1 MKKFGVHLFLKCKKK
16 RIRIKFI
23 LVILLQKLIRRSYIY
38 NLRTKEKKF
47 VKEQE
52 VLDKNY
58 SPKNYITE
66 RLECKSHDGRLIPL
80 TITRH
85 KDTKIDGTAN
95 VLLYGYGSYGNS

>member
-1 MKKFGVHLFLKCKKK
+1 M
-16 RIRIKFI
+16 
-23 LVILLQKLIRRSYIY
+23 
-38 NLRTKEKKF
+38 
-47 VKEQE
+47 KEQE

-66 RLECKSHDGRLIPL
+66 RLECKSHDSRLIPL

-95 VLLYGYGSYGNS
+95 VLLYGYGSYGNSLVLAFQILDLVYLIEILFGLTHLLEVGESVEKSGMKKEKC

>member
-1 MKKFGVHLFLKCKKK
+1 M
-16 RIRIKFI
+16 FI
-23 LVILLQKLIRRSYIY
+23 LAILLQKLIQELILY
-38 NLRTKEKKF
+38 NLRTREKKF

-66 RLECKSHDGRLIPL
+66 RLECKSHDSRLIPL

-95 VLLYGYGSYGNS
+95 VFIIWVRQLW